1 MRASHIHMLTHIQS
15 HIPAV
20 AVGLSSHSR
29 VGPLQKTMY
38 TLNQVM
44 VRLYKLG
51 HSLYFHITNMWQCTV
66 QWQGWFKAKQHV
78 ERGHTMGSLHSR
90 VQREGGC
97 LQQRVPIALGRCNN
111 TA

>member
-1 MRASHIHMLTHIQS
+1 MRARHIHMLTHIQS

-29 VGPLQKTMY
+29 VGPLQKTMHP
-38 TLNQVM
+38 LNQVM

-90 VQREGGC
+90 VQCEGRC
-97 LQQRVPIALGRCNN
+97 LQQCVPIALGGCNN